1 MSKIT
6 PFLIDSVGA
15 EALALLDIDEL
26 DALAASVR
34 KLLDRIEEQREYLAA
49 PVGRQF
55 KRYQFKQDGPT
66 YYAEGLVGGVLINPA
81 LPENFDNTPN
91 DARSQ
96 EELARWWLRPFV
108 VVNRWEDEVRHI
120 HAHQEWLKQNG
131 DADLCRPD
139 LAAYIEEQ
147 RAQWFKFW
155 PEGSRYEARCLDGG
169 AWDRSSNWGMFGSLA
184 EALGCINERCSIISE
199 G

>member
-1 MSKIT
+1 MIDLNKIDLET
-6 PFLIDSVGA
+6 LGRM
-15 EALALLDIDEL
+15 ELEEL
-26 DALAASVR
+26 DALAASAR
-34 KLLDRIEEQREYLAA
+34 KLLDRIEEQRECLSSPAD
-49 PVGRQF
+49 RKL
-55 KRYQFKQDGPT
+55 KRFFFQEGGPT
-66 YYAEGLVGGVLINPA
+66 FYAESVEDGVLINPA

-91 DARSQ
+91 DARSP

-108 VVNRWEDEVRHI
+108 VVNRWEDQVRHI

-155 PEGSRYEARCLDGG
+155 PEGNRYEARCLDGG
-169 AWDRSSNWGMFGSLA
+169 AWDRSSNWGMFGTLA
-184 EALGCINERCSIISE
+184 EALDCISARCQ
-199 G
+199 